1 MKKIVNISASLLA
14 MLACAAAQENI
25 PDAAPLEDEPLQVNP
40 AQDSMDIAQ
49 QLYNQALATDA
60 KKNPEEY
67 RRLMEL
73 CMNRYLDVVQ
83 RFPQAD
89 CAPLAKYSAAM
100 CMTALGLK
108 ADARRLFRDL
118 AENGSPRMA
127 GAAAY
132 RLATDAVAAGNNDEA
147 AKYYRIVVQKTD
159 QNDLMVDAQYRLGKL
174 LLQQGD
180 EGSASTLFCQIIG
193 NKKADSRFVNAARM
207 ANAAACSKAGRLGA
221 ALQEYLIV
229 ADTKD
234 VEADNRAFAVFRAA
248 GLAEELKQHDRADEL
263 YGRLLTDASFKKYAP
278 NGLFGAIKGLFR
290 KGKYKEALTLYEK
303 NKALAVKDKRGQVGL
318 NMLLGECAFKSA
330 EKKEDFQKAADFY
343 LTVEKVVP
351 NTETAMQASYSR
363 LLCYDRAKEK
373 DVPHRAQLFLN
384 HYAEAYPTSKLN
396 DMVRLVAAENLFSVS
411 PKDAAN
417 FYAHINI
424 DNVPEEIRPSIL
436 YKGAWALSKAQ
447 NRRMAIE
454 LLSKFIE
461 LFPNDKRM
469 CEVLVLRGDMYAKTQ
484 KDAEALQDFA
494 LVINRWPKEEKA
506 MAAWQRAAQI
516 YAVRQDMPNMGKY
529 YAGLIENFP
538 NASPAV
544 LSEARFSLGRADF
557 DRGEYKSAI
566 KHLTEADT
574 LNSEKYGEKVA
585 QLVVLCYHRE
595 HDFEQLAASLENLEK
610 KYPQVEN
617 KVPSV
622 IFAWLG
628 SEAYRR
634 KELKMAD
641 KYLTKA
647 TDNDKQQ
654 NVKKVIWRNLAKVR
668 LMLKDYERA
677 LVASDNFLK
686 EESQPF
692 LKADGML
699 DKASILLGLGKYAD
713 ARSTAEEAL
722 ALGVEGPLMAS
733 LKIVLGDISFA
744 EKKYDEA
751 AKYYGVTAELFVNDA
766 ELKPRALYKAAEALE
781 KAGRKSEASQ
791 YRARLE
797 REFKDWK
804 PE

>member
-1 MKKIVNISASLLA
+1 MKKIVNFSASLLA
-14 MLACAAAQENI
+14 LATCVAAQENI
-25 PDAAPLEDEPLQVNP
+25 PDAAPLDDEPLQSNP
-40 AQDSMDIAQ
+40 AQDGMDIAD
-49 QLYNQALATDA
+49 QLYRQVLATDA
-60 KKNPEEY
+60 KKNPAEY
-67 RRLMEL
+67 NRLMEL

-89 CAPLAKYSAAM
+89 CAPMAKFRAAM
-100 CMTALGLK
+100 CMTELGNK
-108 ADARRLFRDL
+108 AEARRLFRDL
-118 AENGSPRMA
+118 VEVGSPGIA

-132 RLATDAVAAGNNDEA
+132 RLASDAIAAGNNDEA

-159 QNDLMVDAQYRLGKL
+159 RNDLMVDAQYRLGRLHMQK
-174 LLQQGD
+174 GD
-180 EGSASTLFCQIIG
+180 NEMASTLFCQIIG
-193 NKKADSRFVNAARM
+193 NKKADPRFVIAARM
-207 ANAAACSKAGRLGA
+207 AYAGLCVEAGRPA
-221 ALQEYLIV
+221 IALKEYLIV
-229 ADTKD
+229 ADTKEGD
-234 VEADNRAFAVFRAA
+234 VSNRDYAVLCAA
-248 GLAEELKQHDRADEL
+248 GLAEKLKQYDQSDKL
-263 YGRLLTDASFKKYAP
+263 YDRLLTDESLKKYASY
-278 NGLFGAIKGLFR
+278 GLTGTLKGLFR
-290 KGKYKEALTLYEK
+290 KGQYKDVLPLYEK
-303 NKALAVKDKRGQVGL
+303 NKKLAPTDKNGQAKL
-318 NMLLGECAFKSA
+318 NFLLGESTFKSA
-330 EKKEDFQKAADFY
+330 EKKEDFQKAAEFF

-351 NTETAMQASYSR
+351 NTEMAMKASYSR
-363 LLCYDRAKEK
+363 LLCYDRTKEK
-373 DVPHRAQLFLN
+373 DLPQRAQLFLN
-384 HYAEAYPTSKLN
+384 RYAEAYPTSELN
-396 DMVRLVAAENLFSVS
+396 DMVRLLAAENLFSVS

-424 DNVPEEIRPSIL
+424 DNVPKECRPSIL

-454 LLSKFIE
+454 LLTKFIE
-461 LFPNDKRM
+461 LYPNDKRV
-469 CEVLVLRGDMYAKTQ
+469 CEVLVLRGDMYTKTQ

-494 LVINRWPKEEKA
+494 LVINRWPKQESA
-506 MAAWQRAAQI
+506 MAAWQRAARI

-574 LNSEKYGEKVA
+574 LNAEMYGEKVA
-585 QLVVLCYHRE
+585 LLIVLCHHRE
-595 HDFEQLAASLENLEK
+595 QDFEQLAASLENLEK

-617 KVPSV
+617 RIPSV

-647 TDNDKQQ
+647 TNDDKQR

-686 EESQPF
+686 EENQPF

-713 ARSTAEEAL
+713 ARRTAEGAL